1 MKSGCSVSWWR
12 FASWVMLE
20 RSLPSSTLRPSC
32 SWCSSCAPWSNSS
45 NRPRL
50 SSTRLPAGAAW
61 KGFSKAR
68 SANYLPSNWGEL
80 LGSLEGA
87 QDAYGALSA
96 GLRVLLEANAVLTED
111 ELAEIPE
118 AQRAE
123 LIAARRSTAA
133 LQALAR
139 EALAATS
146 ARFESL
152 QALIDAIAGAEDQKA
167 ILELQAR
174 IGAEHDMLLNEQTKL
189 ELLDR
194 GLKAEEDAA
203 RAACERACPAECRL
217 AACAARDGTLGVGF
231 FAEFSL
237 WLNTILAT
245 YVAENTAR
253 LAQTLEPAVVTLGV
267 LYIMLWGGR
276 QITGQIREPVLEG
289 LKRIALLAVV
299 LGCALHLWLYN
310 EVIVDTFLEAPT
322 QLAAAVLEPM
332 SRLASLTRSSFRAAM
347 PRLC

>member
-1 MKSGCSVSWWR
+1 MKKWLLGFVVALCLVGNAR
-12 FASWVMLE
+12 AQFAVIDVAAIVQLVQQLRALE
-20 RSLPSSTLRPSC
+20 QQLEQAKAEFDSITGGRGME
-32 SWCSSCAPWSNSS
+32 
-45 NRPRL
+45 RL
-50 SSTRLPAGAAW
+50 LEGTVR
-61 KGFSKAR
+61 
-68 SANYLPSNWGEL
+68 NYLPSNWGEL

-194 GLKAEEDAA
+194 GLKAEETLRVQRA
-203 RAACERACPAECRL
+203 REHALQSVGSLRALPA
-217 AACAARDGTLGVGF
+217 
-231 FAEFSL
+231 
-237 WLNTILAT
+237 
-245 YVAENTAR
+245 
-253 LAQTLEPAVVTLGV
+253 
-267 LYIMLWGGR
+267 M
-276 QITGQIREPVLEG
+276 G
-289 LKRIALLAVV
+289 L
-299 LGCALHLWLYN
+299 
-310 EVIVDTFLEAPT
+310 
-322 QLAAAVLEPM
+322 
-332 SRLASLTRSSFRAAM
+332 
-347 PRLC
+347 